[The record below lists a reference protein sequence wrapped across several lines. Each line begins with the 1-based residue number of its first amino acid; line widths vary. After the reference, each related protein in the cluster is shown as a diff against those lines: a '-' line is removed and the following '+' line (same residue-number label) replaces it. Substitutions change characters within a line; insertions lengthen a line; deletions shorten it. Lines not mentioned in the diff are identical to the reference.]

1 MPLIDKWWKSR
12 RKDYKTEE
20 NLTDLSP
27 ESAQEQDPVLAPEA
41 EKPSE
46 IADAA
51 SETTE
56 TASEAA
62 EAEEVSAGISAEAAS
77 VEETAAEPAAEEEA
91 VEPAASPRP
100 APFPVRPGPG

>member
-27 ESAQEQDPVLAPEA
+27 ESAQEQDPVPAPAPEA

-62 EAEEVSAGISAEAAS
+62 LHE
-77 VEETAAEPAAEEEA
+77 
-91 VEPAASPRP
+91 
-100 APFPVRPGPG
+100 